1 MENLN
6 NVVNLSNFTDS
17 ISIAN
22 FIFKVL
28 LVSVLSYFLGL
39 VYLKF
44 GRSLSNRASLSN
56 SFPLLGLA
64 TMSIITVVK
73 SSLALSLGL
82 VGALSIVRFRTPIK
96 EPEELIYLFLCIT
109 LGLATGADQYL
120 ISIVILIGTFI
131 LNILLK
137 KTRINSIS
145 KEGAFN
151 VFISSTD
158 SVSTNQI
165 IDLFKKNCSSI
176 NLKRYSGEVDNSN
189 IEITLA
195 IIIKE
200 YSILERLKRDL
211 YDLSPKIKVDFI
223 DCSNIQG

>member
-6 NVVNLSNFTDS
+6 NLVNLSNFTDS

-109 LGLATGADQYL
+109 LGLAIGADQYL

-137 KTRINSIS
+137 N
-145 KEGAFN
+145 
-151 VFISSTD
+151 
-158 SVSTNQI
+158 
-165 IDLFKKNCSSI
+165 KN
-176 NLKRYSGEVDNSN
+176 
-189 IEITLA
+189 
-195 IIIKE
+195 
-200 YSILERLKRDL
+200 
-211 YDLSPKIKVDFI
+211 
-223 DCSNIQG
+223 